1 MAERV
6 TTLSRNGGG
15 RVILLFLLFLV
26 AIYALI
32 TAGLPLFAVVCI
44 SPFLILA
51 VYAMFSWKMST
62 FWLLLI
68 VNYFI
73 QFKNLPPLPIPTSVP
88 NELLQILLIAIA
100 ILDIRKEPL
109 FGRTLNLMLFSLS
122 VWALFCFIE
131 VLNDTCGL
139 GINFAGW
146 YGLTRMMCF
155 QIIYI
160 FIVFTLY
167 ISSPEVLQKYLRF
180 WAILSLFS
188 VFWTWKQ
195 IHLGMTASERVWFEN
210 AGRTT
215 HFVSGIIR
223 WWSTFND
230 AANYGC
236 NAAGTA
242 LTFFVIAITTKI
254 KWDRIFFGVTGLLVM
269 WGMFQSGTRTAMFCL
284 IAGFMVFLVLS
295 KSVKIIVPSAII
307 GSILLGL
314 LVFTNIGQGNNQ
326 IRRMRSAFNKNDAS
340 ANVRTINQQTIRKYM
355 QDAPWGI
362 GYGASWDNVPANNK
376 YNKLSKIPPDSE
388 YVFIWVHAGPIGLT
402 VFLISTLIMFLGAC
416 HITMFRLKSR
426 SLMGIGAGLC
436 GAFAAIQLG
445 GYANQV
451 LMQFPNCLIFY
462 GGLTI
467 VYLLPYLEPAWIEL
481 EEKRFAEQEERKR
494 LKLEKKLASRV

>member
-1 MAERV
+1 MAERA
-6 TTLSRNGGG
+6 TAQIHINGG
-15 RVILLFLLFLV
+15 RVIVLFLLFMV
-26 AIYALI
+26 AIYALV
-32 TAGLPLFAVVCI
+32 TAGLPAFAIICI
-44 SPFLILA
+44 SPLLILS
-51 VYAMFSWKMST
+51 VYVMFSWRMT
-62 FWLLLI
+62 IFWLLFF
-68 VNYFI
+68 VNYFV
-73 QFKNLPPLPIPTSVP
+73 QFKNTPPLPVPTSVP

-100 ILDIRKEPL
+100 LLDIRKEPH

-122 VWALFCFIE
+122 IWAVFCIIE

-160 FIVFTLY
+160 FVVFSLY
-167 ISSPEVLQKYLRF
+167 ISSPEILIKYLRV
-180 WAILSLFS
+180 WAAFSLFA

-195 IHLGMTASERVWFEN
+195 KTFGFTVAENVWFEN
-210 AGRTT
+210 VGRRT
-215 HFVSGIIR
+215 HFVNGITR
-223 WWSTFND
+223 YWSTFND

-236 NAAGTA
+236 NAAGSA
-242 LTFFVIAITTKI
+242 LTFLVISITAKI
-254 KWDRIFFGVTGLLVM
+254 KWDKYFFAITGLLVT

-284 IAGFMVFLVLS
+284 IAGFLVFLVLS
-295 KSVKIIVPSAII
+295 KSFKIMVPSAIV
-307 GSILLGL
+307 GGILLGL
-314 LVFTNIGQGNNQ
+314 LMFTNIGQGNSQ

-362 GYGASWDNVPANNK
+362 GYGASYDNVPANNK

-402 VFLISTLIMFLGAC
+402 VFLITTVIMLVGAC
-416 HITMFRLKSR
+416 YTTMFRLKSR

-436 GAFAAIQLG
+436 GAFVAIQMG

-467 VYLLPYLEPAWIEL
+467 VYLLPYLEPEWIEL
-481 EEKRFAEQEERKR
+481 ENKRLAEQEERKR

>member
-6 TTLSRNGGG
+6 TTQIQTNGG
-15 RVILLFLLFLV
+15 RVIILFLLFLL

-32 TAGLPLFAVVCI
+32 TTGLPAFAVICI
-44 SPFLILA
+44 SPLLILA
-51 VYAMFSWKMST
+51 VYAMFTWKMT
-62 FWLLLI
+62 VFWLLFF
-68 VNYFI
+68 VNYII
-73 QFKNLPPLPIPTSVP
+73 QFKNTPSIPIPTSVP

-100 ILDIRKEPL
+100 LIDIRKEQL
-109 FGRTLNLMLFSLS
+109 WGRTLNLMFFSLS
-122 VWALFCFIE
+122 VWAGFCFIE

-139 GINFAGW
+139 GINIAGW

-167 ISSPEVLQKYLRF
+167 ISSPEILLKYLRV
-180 WAILSLFS
+180 WAAFSLFA

-195 IHLGMTASERVWFEN
+195 KTFGLTTAENIWFEN
-210 AGRTT
+210 AGRRT
-215 HFVSGIIR
+215 HFVSGVMR
-223 WWSTFND
+223 YWSTFND

-236 NAAGTA
+236 NAAGSA
-242 LTFFVIAITTKI
+242 LAFLVTSITSKV
-254 KWDRIFFGVTGLLVM
+254 KWDRYFFGITGILVT
-269 WGMFQSGTRTAMFCL
+269 WGMFQSGTRTAMFSM
-284 IAGFMVFLVLS
+284 IAGFLVFLVLS
-295 KSVKIIVPSAII
+295 KSFRIMVPSAIV
-307 GSILLGL
+307 GGILLGL
-314 LVFTNIGQGNNQ
+314 LIFTNIGQGNNQ
-326 IRRMRSAFNKNDAS
+326 IRRMRSAFNKDDAS

-402 VFLISTLIMFLGAC
+402 VFLITTAFMIVGAC
-416 HITMFRLKSR
+416 FITMFRLRSR

-436 GAFAAIQLG
+436 GAFVAIQMG

-467 VYLLPYLEPAWIEL
+467 VYLLPYLEPEWIEF
-481 EEKRFAEQEERKR
+481 ENKRLAKEEERKR

>member
-1 MAERV
+1 MAEHV

-15 RVILLFLLFLV
+15 RVLLLFLLFLV
-26 AIYALI
+26 AIYALV

-44 SPFLILA
+44 SPLLILA
-51 VYAMFSWKMST
+51 VYVMFSWKMSV

-73 QFKNLPPLPIPTSVP
+73 QFKNNPQLPVPTSVP

-100 ILDIRKEPL
+100 IVDLRKEPL
-109 FGRTLNLMLFSLS
+109 FGRMMNLMFFSLS

-167 ISSPEVLQKYLRF
+167 ISSPEILQKYLRF
-180 WAILSLFS
+180 WAALSLFS

-195 IHLGMTASERVWFEN
+195 ITFGMTATERVWFEN
-210 AGRTT
+210 VGRTT
-215 HFVSGIIR
+215 HFVSGITR

-236 NAAGTA
+236 NAAGSA
-242 LTFFVIAITTKI
+242 LAFLVIAITTKI
-254 KWDRIFFGVTGLLVM
+254 KRDRIFFGVTGLLVM
-269 WGMFQSGTRTAMFCL
+269 WGMFQSGTRTAMFSL
-284 IAGFMVFLVLS
+284 IAGFLVFLVLS
-295 KSVKIIVPSAII
+295 KSVKIIVPSAIV
-307 GSILLGL
+307 GSIFLGL
-314 LVFTNIGQGNNQ
+314 LIFTNIGQGNNQ

-402 VFLISTLIMFLGAC
+402 VFLITTLIMFLGAC
-416 HITMFRLKSR
+416 HITMFRLKSK
-426 SLMGIGAGLC
+426 SLIGIGGGLC
-436 GAFAAIQLG
+436 GAFMAIQMG

-481 EEKRFAEQEERKR
+481 EEKRVAEQEERKR

>member
-215 HFVSGIIR
+215 HFVSGITR

-242 LTFFVIAITTKI
+242 ITFFVIAITTKI

-295 KSVKIIVPSAII
+295 KSVKIIVPSAIV